1 MNLTQEKQVR
11 KDMLRKTEQIVSSS
25 LGDLATIEGDG
36 SFSCPKCGMLI
47 SSEDETEEN
56 YKVIDTKFI
65 NNMLD
70 SLIVACGNCKN
81 VIILTGFQQVLH

>member
-1 MNLTQEKQVR
+1 
-11 KDMLRKTEQIVSSS
+11 MLRKTEQIVSSS

-36 SFSCPKCGMLI
+36 SFYCPKCGVLI

-56 YKVIDTKFI
+56 YRVIDTKFF

-70 SLIVACGNCKN
+70 SLIVACGNCKK
-81 VIILTGFQQVLH
+81 VIVLTGFQQVLH